1 MSSARLLGYRFCL
14 RQLGLTPWPLSGES
28 RLGPGQSPGRNAGH
42 RVQVDPQLL
51 AVPAEGD
58 SAIPAHLEFALR
70 REGID
75 LAAMAAVCA
84 AMDPLPLAAWIS
96 ERPSSKYARRLGFL
110 YEWLTG
116 RELPVDVTRIAG
128 SYEPVLDPQVYFTGP
143 ASTVARW
150 HVRDNLPGTAE
161 WCPTVHREGAPGHP
175 VGTLDVAAQIAGAR
189 AHLPREI
196 WSQAVAVAAL
206 AEVQA
211 SYSLAGERASP
222 AQESAVVRLLR
233 TAGEVPVAGRLEP
246 ARLIQ
251 LQGALFRGAAHHAA
265 YGLRREEGFAGSP
278 GSTGFQRIEYP
289 FPPPG
294 ALESLL
300 RGLAASVERLNEAEV
315 PLPVLSAVVGFGFGF
330 VHPLLEGNGRVH
342 RYLLQAALAAGGALK
357 GGSVIP
363 VSEVM
368 LVRPQEHEEVQR
380 AYSAPLRA
388 SAEALAGVPLVLE
401 PGQRFSFPGY
411 ERVAALYR
419 FPVLT
424 AQVLYLEGALR
435 QGIDSGLREEAHRL
449 QAQAE
454 ERSRLAASL
463 GMPLARLD
471 LLMRII
477 RQQGGALPP
486 GSLHGQRTRIDRVA
500 LQELQDTA
508 MASSSTHI
516 RRKGSRHSKSGRA
529 RSG

>member
-1 MSSARLLGYRFCL
+1 MSSVGLSGYRFCL
-14 RQLGLTPWPLSGES
+14 RQLGLTPWPLSCES
-28 RLGPGQSPGRNAGH
+28 QASCQATGRDGGP
-42 RVQVDPQLL
+42 RVYPQL
-51 AVPAEGD
+51 AVPGEGD

-70 REGID
+70 REGVD

-84 AMDPLPLAAWIS
+84 AMDPLLLAAWIS
-96 ERPSSKYARRLGFL
+96 ERPSSKYARRIGFL

-116 RELPVDVTRIAG
+116 TELPVDVTRVAG

-161 WCPTVHREGAPGHP
+161 WCPTVHRESVPGGP

-196 WSQAVAVAAL
+196 WTQAVAVAAL

-211 SYSLAGERASP
+211 SYSLAGERVSP

-246 ARLIQ
+246 TRLIQ

-265 YGLRREEGFAGSP
+265 YGLRREERFLGSP
-278 GSTGFQRIEYP
+278 GSTGFQRVEYP
-289 FPPPG
+289 FPPPR

-300 RGLAASVERLNEAEV
+300 RGLAASAERLHEAQA
-315 PLPVLSAVVGFGFGF
+315 PPTVLSAVAAFGFGF
-330 VHPLLEGNGRVH
+330 VHPLLAGNGRVH
-342 RYLLQAALAAGGALK
+342 RYLVNAALAAGGVLK

-368 LVRPQEHEEVQR
+368 LVRREEYEEAQR
-380 AYSAPLRA
+380 AYWAPLRA

-401 PGQRFSFPGY
+401 PGQDFSFPGY

-435 QGIDSGLREEAHRL
+435 HGIDPGLRGEAHRL

-463 GMPLARLD
+463 GVPLARLD
-471 LLMRII
+471 FLMRVI
-477 RQQGGALPP
+477 RRQGGALPA
-486 GSLHGQRTRIDRVA
+486 GSLHGQRIRIDRVA
-500 LQELQDTA
+500 LQELQEAA
-508 MASSSTHI
+508 MASSSSHI
-516 RRKGSRHSKSGRA
+516 RRKGSRHPRSGRA
-529 RSG
+529 RPG